1 MSKSLTL
8 AQRNQLRKRAAQEAA
23 AAAPAATMAGA
34 TSYEMQLA
42 QLAQH
47 RHRLKQ
53 IQSTEGKIELKRL
66 LVPEYAPYIDGVLA
80 AGVGA
85 QDEVLTTLM
94 VWRFD
99 IADWPGGLAIAR
111 YVLTHGLLM
120 SDRFER
126 TTGTLIAEEVAEAAL
141 KAFRLGQPFELAVLE
156 DVAEL
161 TAEQDM
167 PDEVRAKLHLAIAR
181 ALVGLVPEEAPN
193 DEQLAQ
199 LEFAHTH
206 LLRAIELNG
215 NCGGKKDLE
224 RAERLLK
231 KHTGSS
237 LQTEPAPAPAPAQ
250 QKKPAARQLPAKKT
264 RGKAAVPAQAS
275 SAEKTPAP
283 DSADTPVN

>member
-1 MSKSLTL
+1 MLKPLSP
-8 AQRNQLRKRAAQEAA
+8 AQRVQLRKRAAQEA

-94 VWRFD
+94 LWRFD
-99 IADWPGGLAIAR
+99 IADWAGALAIAR
-111 YVLTHGLLM
+111 YVLAHGLLM
-120 SDRFER
+120 PDRFAR
-126 TTGTLIAEEVAEAAL
+126 TTGTLIAEEIAEAAL
-141 KAFRLGQPFELAVLE
+141 KAIKLGQPFELAVLE
-156 DVAEL
+156 DAAEL

-167 PDEVRAKLHLAIAR
+167 PDEVRAKLHLAIGR
-181 ALVGLVPEEAPN
+181 ALAGLVPDDAPSA
-193 DEQLAQ
+193 EQLAQ
-199 LEFAHTH
+199 LAFARTN
-206 LLRAIELNG
+206 LLRAIELHG

-224 RAERLLK
+224 RVERLLK
-231 KHTGSS
+231 KHAD
-237 LQTEPAPAPAPAQ
+237 QAPPA
-250 QKKPAARQLPAKKT
+250 
-264 RGKAAVPAQAS
+264 S
-275 SAEKTPAP
+275 
-283 DSADTPVN
+283 